1 MRVNTK
7 VPKRQEPVL
16 TYMRSL
22 QRVSNTV
29 DDLVEAITVL
39 GYGIPLHRLPKSVR
53 VNKAFDGGHTETEG
67 DTVVKMIKAHKT
79 LHLRVQR
86 GYIDMSQET
95 YKQRLQRHLEKSDR
109 FTVSF
114 VSPKRIPA
122 GKDYS
127 ARNPGITFTILRD
140 GTLLSGVS
148 SSMGID
154 TNW

>member
-16 TYMRSL
+16 AYMRSIKP
-22 QRVSNTV
+22 VSNAI
-29 DDLVEAITVL
+29 DDLIETITVL
-39 GYGIPLHRLPKSVR
+39 GYGIPLHKLPKSVR
-53 VNKAFDGGHTETEG
+53 VNKAFDGGHTGTEG
-67 DTVVKMIKAHKT
+67 ETVAKMIKAHKT

-95 YKQRLQRHLEKSDR
+95 YEKRLHRHLEKSEH

-114 VSPKRIPA
+114 VSPKKILGGQDCSP
-122 GKDYS
+122 
-127 ARNPGITFTILRD
+127 RNPGITFTILRD
-140 GTLLSGVS
+140 GTLLSGVNS
-148 SSMGID
+148 SSGFD